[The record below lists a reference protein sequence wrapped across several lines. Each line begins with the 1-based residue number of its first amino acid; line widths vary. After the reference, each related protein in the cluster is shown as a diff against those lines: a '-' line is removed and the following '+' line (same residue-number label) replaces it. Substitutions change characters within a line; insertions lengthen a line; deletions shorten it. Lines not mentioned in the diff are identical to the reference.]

1 MALIKCP
8 ECGKEISD
16 KAEICPQCGINFVEY
31 RKKEIEKEEIRAEKE
46 QKERENKVECP
57 ECKKL
62 VEKDVELC
70 PFCGFPIQKEKKRQ
84 EDMLLEKQ
92 KKQKKYG
99 IIGCVI
105 VMISVFIII
114 ISTYINNNSVESKLI
129 GQWSCPNKNATW
141 YYEFNE
147 DLTGT
152 FLGYTKGSNY
162 PAVTFDYVWSY
173 DKESERVIITN
184 IENNKEQNS
193 FDIIEFSTDDIII
206 ADVWAS
212 GEKTLTKEYVNLDSV
227 VSAYGTYDSDGST
240 KSKYFP
246 IGSDPEIGMSET
258 DVKLS
263 SWGSPDSINKTTTEY
278 GVHEQWIY
286 GNGRYI
292 YLDDGVVTAIQ
303 E

>member
-8 ECGKEISD
+8 KCGKEVSD
-16 KAEICPQCGINFVEY
+16 KAEVCPQCRTNFVEY
-31 RKKEIEKEEIRAEKE
+31 RKKEIEKEKIRAEKK
-46 QKERENKVECP
+46 QKERESKVECP

-62 VEKDVELC
+62 VEKDAELC

-84 EDMLLEKQ
+84 EDILLEKQ

-99 IIGCVI
+99 IIGCIIVI
-105 VMISVFIII
+105 ISVLIII
-114 ISTYINNNSVESKLI
+114 ISTYIKNSSVESKLI
-129 GQWSCPNKNATW
+129 GQWSCPNKNAIW

-152 FLGYTKGSNY
+152 FLGYTEGSNH
-162 PAVTFDYVWSY
+162 PAFTFDYIWSY
-173 DKESERVIITN
+173 DKESERVTITN

-206 ADVWAS
+206 ADVGAS
-212 GEKTLTKEYVNLDSV
+212 GEKTLTKGYVNLDSI
-227 VSAYGTYDSDGST
+227 VSAYGTYDSDEST
-240 KSKYFP
+240 KSKYYP

-278 GVHEQWIY
+278 GVSEQWIY

-292 YLDDGVVTAIQ
+292 YLEDGVVTAIQ